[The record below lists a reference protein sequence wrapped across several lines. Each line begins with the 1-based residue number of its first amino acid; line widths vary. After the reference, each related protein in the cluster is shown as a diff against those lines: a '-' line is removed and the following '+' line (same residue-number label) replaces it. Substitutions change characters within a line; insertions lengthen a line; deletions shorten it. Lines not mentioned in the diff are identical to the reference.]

1 MPNTALHPHLRRN
14 FFLNALDGISFLTGM
29 IFLSPESIL
38 PVYIERLGGSP
49 FVLSLIPVL
58 RNIGVFFPS
67 IFVARYIQTLRY
79 KKPYILITGAFQRV
93 PWLLAALS
101 GLALGTKSPAMVI
114 VSLMLA
120 LFITQATTGI
130 AVPAFFD
137 LTAKSIPINLRGRLF
152 AIRNLGSYLIGL
164 ACGGIIIRIMNAVPF
179 PNNFPLLMIIGFSF
193 LMIYLPALGLY
204 AEPPSRRIRFSTEPF
219 GSFLTGLA
227 RIPRENRD
235 FGRYIIARIFYTLAF
250 TSYSYFA
257 VHLVRRF
264 SLHESE
270 VGLFT
275 IITAATFIIAN
286 PVLGELA
293 DRRGH
298 LFNHILGALALIIGN
313 LAALFAGSYHLAL
326 ISIAAGALT
335 LCINNVSQFAIV
347 VEFGQDHEIP
357 VYIGIVGLAVG
368 ISSLVII
375 FLGYLSTIFGI
386 GIIFWFSLGA
396 AALSLGIF
404 ATVTEPRKH
413 RPPTIVDAR

>member
-1 MPNTALHPHLRRN
+1 MPDSTLHNKLGKN

-29 IFLSPESIL
+29 IFLSPESVL

-49 FVLSLIPVL
+49 FILSLIPVL

-101 GLALGTKSPAMVI
+101 GLAFGAEYPGFVI
-114 VSLMLA
+114 FSLMLA
-120 LFITQATTGI
+120 LFITQGTTGI

-137 LTAKSIPINLRGRLF
+137 LTAKTIPINLRGRLF
-152 AIRNLGSYLIGL
+152 AVRNLGSYLIGL
-164 ACGGIIIRIMNAVPF
+164 ACGGIIIRIMNTVPF
-179 PNNFPLLMIIGFSF
+179 PDNFPLLMIIGFSF
-193 LMIYLPALGLY
+193 LMIYLPSLGFY
-204 AEPPSRRIRFSTEPF
+204 SEPPSRRIRFSTEPL
-219 GSFLTGLA
+219 GSFLRGL
-227 RIPRENRD
+227 RQIPRENRD
-235 FGRYIIARIFYTLAF
+235 FGRYILGRVFYTLAF

-275 IITAATFIIAN
+275 MITAATFIVAN
-286 PVLGELA
+286 PLLGELA
-293 DRRGH
+293 DRKGH
-298 LFNHILGALALIIGN
+298 LFNHLIGALSLIIGN
-313 LAALFAGSYHLAL
+313 LAALFAGSYSLTL

-347 VEFGQDHEIP
+347 IEFGHDFEIP

-368 ISSLVII
+368 ISSLAII
-375 FLGYLSTIFGI
+375 FLGYLSSIFGL
-386 GIIFWFSLGA
+386 GVIFWFSLGA
-396 AALSLGIF
+396 SVLSLGIF
-404 ATVTEPRKH
+404 TTVTEPRKH
-413 RPPTIVDAR
+413 RPPTVVDAR